1 QVAGSLSTLSRH
13 VRRFSV
19 TKESELSPPLAD
31 TMTPIFSQFTNL
43 EALELLSFTLTD
55 KLNNAYCL
63 KLLSFVCT
71 VHAEA
76 SAFLESF
83 LNRHQTITNLAFSR
97 GDGPLAPLGPIL
109 LPNLTAYIGPSSFVS
124 SFGGASRTIVCVV
137 LLCKAAAALDTI
149 IAIATS
155 EDLSISTIL
164 RGVATQLPRI
174 KTVKTMTPRLSRVH
188 GILEIPSLLE
198 HLDSL
203 ATLALRIDGG
213 SPDEEREAV
222 KRWGGACKSL
232 C

>member
-1 QVAGSLSTLSRH
+1 
-13 VRRFSV
+13 
-19 TKESELSPPLAD
+19 
-31 TMTPIFSQFTNL
+31 MTPIFSQFTNL

-76 SAFLESF
+76 AAFLESF
-83 LNRHQTITNLAFSR
+83 LNRHQTITNLTFSR

-124 SFGGASRTIVCVV
+124 SFGGASPSRTIVCVI
-137 LLCKAAAALDTI
+137 LLSYPDDLNVDIPLLHLSKAAALDTI

-164 RGVATQLPRI
+164 RGVATHLPCI
-174 KTVKTMTPRLSRVH
+174 KTVKTMTPRLSRVR
-188 GILEIPSLLE
+188 S
-198 HLDSL
+198 
-203 ATLALRIDGG
+203 
-213 SPDEEREAV
+213 
-222 KRWGGACKSL
+222 C
-232 C
+232 